1 MFILFLDTK
10 KAFDSIHHDFIHCTL
25 AKIGM
30 PLWVILAIR
39 GLMFNVKVKWVG
51 DFAGPYIKIERGVKQ
66 GCPLSPLLF
75 AICYDVLLRRLIAK
89 PTVSPYA
96 FADDLAAS
104 ASSIGDIIWTL
115 RTLIEFSRFSGLG
128 LNIDKTSILTTLP
141 PSARI
146 INIMQIFGFRDIR
159 FVTRAKYLGVW
170 MGSDITTY
178 DIFEGAKNK
187 FVDRVHNLAQILKPQ
202 HFLFDDGSRINP
214 KQTPC
219 PSG

>member
-51 DFAGPYIKIERGVKQ
+51 DLAGPSIKIERGVKQ

-104 ASSIGDIIWTL
+104 ASSIGDISWTL

-128 LNIDKTSILTTLP
+128 LNIDKTSILTTFP

-146 INIMQIFGFRDIR
+146 INIMQIFGFRD
-159 FVTRAKYLGVW
+159 
-170 MGSDITTY
+170 
-178 DIFEGAKNK
+178 
-187 FVDRVHNLAQILKPQ
+187 QIC
-202 HFLFDDGSRINP
+202 N
-214 KQTPC
+214 
-219 PSG
+219 